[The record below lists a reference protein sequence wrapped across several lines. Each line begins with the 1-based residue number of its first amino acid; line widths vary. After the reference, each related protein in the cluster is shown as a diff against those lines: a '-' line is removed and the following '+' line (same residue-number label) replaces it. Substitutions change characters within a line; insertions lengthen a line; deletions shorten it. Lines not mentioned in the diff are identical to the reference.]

1 MNKQKNTRTVK
12 NVKMHWLSGS
22 SKLLVGVVF
31 AVLVIFPLLRM
42 FFYIDGESLHKILTN
57 DISFQAAKN
66 SLVSGLIAT
75 MITLVIAYMLAMCVE
90 RSGIRLQGVWN
101 TLLILP
107 MLIPSISHGMG
118 LIVLFGNNGLLTRF
132 FKLDGNI
139 YGMWGIVTGSV
150 MYAFPVAF
158 LMIKDILKYENQAPY
173 KAADVLGIPRWRQ
186 FTGITFP
193 YLRKPLIS
201 VIFAV
206 FTMVVTDYGVPLMV
220 GGKFTTIPVLMYQE
234 VIGQLDFGRGAVYG
248 VVLLIPAVIAFL
260 FDLFNKDKGNT
271 AFVIQKFTDKK
282 NKIFRVA
289 AYIFCGLVSLCVLFP
304 IVSFVLLGF
313 ANNYPIDLSFTVK
326 NVLKALN
333 MDAGSYLIN
342 SIVIAAL
349 VSMLGVVISF
359 VTAYFTARMKSMSSK
374 LLHLIAIT
382 SAAIPGIVLGLSYVI
397 TFKGSF
403 VYGTIMILVMVNMMH
418 FISSPYL
425 MMYNSLSKINGNLEA
440 VGKTLG
446 IGRLRMIK
454 DVFIPQSAAT
464 ICEMAG
470 YFFVN
475 CMMTISAVSF
485 LATTDNKPVALMIN
499 QFEAQTQLE
508 CAAVVSLAILLVNLI
523 FKLII
528 YWFKKSLSGK
538 RMKRSIVMKE
548 GTA

>member
-1 MNKQKNTRTVK
+1 MRVK
-12 NVKMHWLSGS
+12 PYWISGS
-22 SKLLVGVVF
+22 CKLLVGLVF
-31 AVLVIFPLLRM
+31 AVLVILPLIRM
-42 FFYIDGESLHKILTN
+42 FFYIDGESLHKVLTN
-57 DISFQAAKN
+57 DMFFQAAKN

-75 MITLVIAYMLAMCVE
+75 MITLVIAYLLAMCVE
-90 RSGIRLQGVWN
+90 RSGIRWKGVWN
-101 TLLILP
+101 TLLVLP

-132 FKLDGNI
+132 FKLNGNI

-173 KAADVLGIPRWRQ
+173 KAADVLGIPRWRR

-220 GGKFTTIPVLMYQE
+220 GGKFITIPVMMYQE

-271 AFVIQKFTDKK
+271 AYVTQKFTDKK
-282 NKIFRVA
+282 NKAFLVA
-289 AYIFCGLVSLCVLFP
+289 AYFFCGLVSLCVLFP
-304 IVSFVLLGF
+304 IVSFILLGF
-313 ANNYPIDLSFTVK
+313 AKNYPIDLAFTMK
-326 NVLKALN
+326 NAIRALN
-333 MDAGSYLIN
+333 MNAGRYLMN
-342 SIVIAAL
+342 SVVIALL

-382 SAAIPGIVLGLSYVI
+382 SAAIPGVVLGLSYVI

-403 VYGTIMILVMVNMMH
+403 IYGTIMILVMVNMIH

-425 MMYNSLSKINGNLEA
+425 MMYNSLGKINGNLEA

-464 ICEMAG
+464 ICEMTA

-485 LATTDNKPVALMIN
+485 LATTVNKPVALMIN

-523 FKLII
+523 FKLIV
-528 YWFKKSLSGK
+528 YWFKKLLSGK
-538 RMKRSIVMKE
+538 RMKHSTVMKE

>member
-57 DISFQAAKN
+57 DIFFQAAKN